1 MKKEIDKTYFKN
13 KKKIYVIKDF
23 SYSFYTNT
31 FYCIKGRSGVGK
43 TTLINILGL
52 IKQPTSGTYFIY
64 GKDVRNF
71 SDVQRASLRN
81 RGIGF
86 IFQDFKLLKDRDVF
100 ENVAFAQRVIE
111 KPNRIIKKR
120 VPEILTLVG
129 LAENIMVPLMVDS
142 KSSLEEVKSKA
153 FDLLKLVGL
162 EEKSKFYPKEL
173 SGGEKQ
179 RVAIA
184 RALVNNPTLI
194 LADEPTTSL
203 DEENESIILNLLKKL
218 SKKGKCV
225 IVVSHDSVVEKYA
238 DEILKL

>member
-1 MKKEIDKTYFKN
+1 MKKEIISLKKIDKTYFKN

-86 IFQDFKLLKDRDVF
+86 IFQDFKLL
-100 ENVAFAQRVIE
+100 ENLNA
-111 KPNRIIKKR
+111 
-120 VPEILTLVG
+120 L
-129 LAENIMVPLMVDS
+129 ENIMVPLMVDS

-179 RVAIA
+179 RFAIA

>member
-1 MKKEIDKTYFKN
+1 MKKEIISLKKIDKTYFKN

-86 IFQDFKLLKDRDVF
+86 IFQDFKLL
-100 ENVAFAQRVIE
+100 ENLNA
-111 KPNRIIKKR
+111 
-120 VPEILTLVG
+120 L
-129 LAENIMVPLMVDS
+129 ENIMVPLMVDS

-179 RVAIA
+179 RVAIV

>member
-1 MKKEIDKTYFKN
+1 MKKEIISLKKIDKTYFKN

-86 IFQDFKLLKDRDVF
+86 IFQDFKLL
-100 ENVAFAQRVIE
+100 ENLNA
-111 KPNRIIKKR
+111 
-120 VPEILTLVG
+120 L
-129 LAENIMVPLMVDS
+129 ENIMVPLMVDS

-238 DEILKL
+238 DEILKLWCINGGKYEKNYVIVFKRLFKK

>member
-1 MKKEIDKTYFKN
+1 MRKEIISLKKIDKTYLKN

-23 SYSFYTNT
+23 NYSFYTNT
-31 FYCIKGRSGVGK
+31 LYCIKGRSGVGK

-52 IKQPTSGTYFIY
+52 IKQPTAGTYCIY
-64 GKDVRNF
+64 GKDVMSF

-81 RGIGF
+81 KGIGF
-86 IFQDFKLLKDRDVF
+86 IFQDFKLLD
-100 ENVAFAQRVIE
+100 NLNA
-111 KPNRIIKKR
+111 
-120 VPEILTLVG
+120 L
-129 LAENIMVPLMVDS
+129 ENIMVPLMVDG
-142 KSSLEEVKSKA
+142 KFSLKEVKSKA

-179 RVAIA
+179 RIAIA
-184 RALVNNPTLI
+184 RALINNPTLI

-203 DEENESIILNLLKKL
+203 DEENETIILNLLKKI

>member
-1 MKKEIDKTYFKN
+1 MKKEIISLKKIDKTYFKN

-86 IFQDFKLLKDRDVF
+86 IFQDFKLL
-100 ENVAFAQRVIE
+100 ENLNA
-111 KPNRIIKKR
+111 
-120 VPEILTLVG
+120 L
-129 LAENIMVPLMVDS
+129 ENIMVPLMVDS

>member
-1 MKKEIDKTYFKN
+1 MKKEIISLKKIDKTYFKN

-86 IFQDFKLLKDRDVF
+86 IFQDFKLL
-100 ENVAFAQRVIE
+100 ENLNA
-111 KPNRIIKKR
+111 
-120 VPEILTLVG
+120 L
-129 LAENIMVPLMVDS
+129 ENIMVPLMVDS

-184 RALVNNPTLI
+184 RALVNNPTII